1 MARILNDLR
10 RFVGASVAKL
20 CVLISFLAV
29 LPSAAHAQY
38 CEDTFTFSRDRDD
51 PRGTCVEYTVVTLTT
66 AGRTTRI
73 HIMYDRP
80 EGVATSVP
88 PSMPTIATAMRDT
101 ANAVGPLLS
110 SSLAGINLPPTIHVV
125 VVGQL
130 HSGGRNTYMRTI
142 PQTYLQPGRQR
153 DCPLIVYDGGAT
165 LTAGQLRRT
174 FAHELFHCAQYETY
188 YDQTRDDS
196 SKWWREGSAEW
207 FEDLAFP
214 ALVGDSDLDRVIRLF
229 ADRARDGEP
238 MHEAEYSNAVFFAWL
253 HARGRVVR
261 YLDQMVGS
269 GASQT
274 AAMRRAL
281 PAEDYRQFAQDYF
294 DAGIAFPSG
303 RIARGD
309 FGPSYAGLQTT
320 GEPERD
326 PDLERRPRKAFAIF
340 QDKAAFVPGE
350 YSPDGKVGTDD
361 KVFSEAPGRWEPLPR
376 RLVVRCGEKKEYRV
390 VTMPVEDTPP
400 PLKIKP
406 GTTKAMQCGECG
418 ATGGGVR
425 RAGCVVGSWRMVSG
439 GNCDMLGGL
448 GGSFGANVSVLACN
462 PGTAT
467 ATFNRDGTFGGML
480 QNASR
485 SVEVA
490 LPAGRREQPRLQMNN
505 LISLAKS
512 AGLWKA
518 TEETGALEL
527 CSTST
532 VGSGHVEI
540 VGSPRGPQPM
550 RFGPAAYVQ
559 LQYTCAGDSMTITVP
574 ARAPMPGF
582 SVQLERTATPP

>member
-1 MARILNDLR
+1 MMLRMSLICLSAALLSVVFSSIARADYCADT
-10 RFVGASVAKL
+10 FYD
-20 CVLISFLAV
+20 
-29 LPSAAHAQY
+29 PSAGA
-38 CEDTFTFSRDRDD
+38 DGRRDD
-51 PRGTCVEYTVVTLTT
+51 DPQGDCRPVESIMLNYAGTYAEIIVMQHVDRGRSTYEP
-66 AGRTTRI
+66 ASRF
-73 HIMYDRP
+73 
-80 EGVATSVP
+80 TSV
-88 PSMPTIATAMRDT
+88 IAALRETAERT
-101 ANAVGPLLS
+101 GPRLTD
-110 SSLAGINLPPTIHVV
+110 LAGMRLPRVIHVV
-125 VVGQL
+125 LVPHT
-130 HSGGRNTYMRTI
+130 HSGVARMQTSPQSYLAAGRV
-142 PQTYLQPGRQR
+142 R
-153 DCPLIVYDGGAT
+153 DCPMVVYGYGEAM
-165 LTAGQLRRT
+165 APGEIRRT
-174 FAHELFHCAQYETY
+174 FAHELFHCAQYETL

-207 FEDLAFP
+207 FEDFVFP
-214 ALVGDSDLDRVIRLF
+214 EHVAASDLDRVIRIF
-229 ADRARDGEP
+229 GDRARSGEP

-261 YLDQMVGS
+261 YLREMAGS

-294 DAGIAFPSG
+294 DVGIAFPSG
-303 RIARGD
+303 RIARGE

-390 VTMPVEDTPP
+390 VTMPVEDAPP

-418 ATGGGVR
+418 ATGAGVR

-439 GNCDMLGGL
+439 GNCDMLGAL
-448 GGSFGANVSVLACN
+448 AGSFGANVSVLSCN

-467 ATFNRDGTFGGML
+467 ATFNRDGSFGGML

-485 SVEVA
+485 SVEMA
-490 LPAGRREQPRLQMNN
+490 FPSRRGAAPTMR
-505 LISLAKS
+505 IDSTIALAKS

-518 TEETGALEL
+518 TEDTGSLEL

-532 VGSGHVEI
+532 MGMGNTRMSG
-540 VGSPRGPQPM
+540 GPEGFERTRPM
-550 RFGPAAYVQ
+550 SFGPAAYVR
-559 LQYTCAGDSMTITVP
+559 LQFTCAGDRMTINVP
-574 ARAPMPGF
+574 PRGPMPGF
-582 SVQLERTATPP
+582 SVQLERTGTPP